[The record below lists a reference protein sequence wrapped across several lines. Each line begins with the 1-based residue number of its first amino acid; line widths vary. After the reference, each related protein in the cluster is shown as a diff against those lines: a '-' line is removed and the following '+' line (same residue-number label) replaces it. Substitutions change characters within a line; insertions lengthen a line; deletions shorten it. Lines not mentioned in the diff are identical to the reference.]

1 MLGDTA
7 MEDEEFDSLYEDI
20 LDNGLVNEDYK
31 EKFNK
36 LLDALKDN
44 LGQIKDYGEIDA
56 SEWGN
61 LYY

>member
-1 MLGDTA
+1 
-7 MEDEEFDSLYEDI
+7 MEDEEFDNLYEDI
-20 LDNGLVNEDYK
+20 LNNGLVNEDYK
-31 EKFNK
+31 QKFKK

-44 LGQIKDYGEIDA
+44 LGQIKDYAEIDA

>member
-1 MLGDTA
+1 

-20 LDNGLVNEDYK
+20 LDNGLVNEDY
-31 EKFNK
+31 K

>member
-1 MLGDTA
+1 
-7 MEDEEFDSLYEDI
+7 MEDEEFDAIYEDI
-20 LDNGLVNEDYK
+20 LNNGLVNEDYK
-31 EKFNK
+31 QKFKK

-44 LGQIKDYGEIDA
+44 LYQIKDYAEIDA

>member
-1 MLGDTA
+1 
-7 MEDEEFDSLYEDI
+7 MEDEEFETTYEDI

-31 EKFNK
+31 QKFKK
-36 LLDALKDN
+36 LLDTLKDN
-44 LGQIKDYGEIDA
+44 LYQIKDYAEIDA

>member
-1 MLGDTA
+1 

>member
-1 MLGDTA
+1 

-20 LDNGLVNEDYK
+20 LDNGLVNDDYK
-31 EKFNK
+31 QKFKK

-44 LGQIKDYGEIDA
+44 LGEFKDYAEIDA